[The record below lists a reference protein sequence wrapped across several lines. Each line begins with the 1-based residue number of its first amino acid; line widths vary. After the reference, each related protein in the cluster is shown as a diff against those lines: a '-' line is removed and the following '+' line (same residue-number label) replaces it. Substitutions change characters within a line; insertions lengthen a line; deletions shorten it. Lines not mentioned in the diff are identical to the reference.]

1 VHNKSIQNTVTHLGH
16 RIAAMDSAQ
25 HVVDQS
31 AIAEL
36 EKRLDAAAQLA
47 AALPA
52 WMNCGPSF

>member
-1 VHNKSIQNTVTHLGH
+1 
-16 RIAAMDSAQ
+16 MESAQ
-25 HVVDQS
+25 HVADQS

-52 WMNCGPSF
+52 WTTSRGSPF